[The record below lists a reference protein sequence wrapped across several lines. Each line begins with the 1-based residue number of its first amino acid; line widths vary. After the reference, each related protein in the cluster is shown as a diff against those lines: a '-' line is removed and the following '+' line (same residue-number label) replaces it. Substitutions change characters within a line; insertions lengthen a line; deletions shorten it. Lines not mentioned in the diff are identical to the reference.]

1 MASVTESIDST
12 GFRQNFTGDAL
23 EVRREFNVQF
33 TAAEVTEGSNTDFVA
48 QSLIP
53 VVLGQVHP
61 TITNAFCETI
71 ECRKQSDS
79 NTVFRVVAI
88 YKGNTFAPPDGNGG
102 EETNQTFT
110 LSTKAVPKLVYR
122 IGAQVPTDGT
132 PTDAD
137 IGGTAID
144 VNGKPTSIVAVES
157 TVTVNMSLEIDT
169 SSPANYISGIQ
180 GLVGKRNNATFLGAS
195 KGRLLYTG
203 ATVAKVSGSGA
214 NSIFKVSHTF
224 AFDSEFHCKQVA
236 ESTDVRPSG
245 VQLGKDVGNST
256 YEKNAFKVLFK
267 QPFTEFSDFN
277 ALQIDISG

>member
-33 TAAEVTEGSNTDFVA
+33 TAEEVAEGTNIDIVA
-48 QSLIP
+48 QGLIP

-61 TITNAFCETI
+61 TVNNAFCETI
-71 ECRKQSDS
+71 ECRKQSES
-79 NTVFRVVAI
+79 NTVFRVIAI
-88 YKGNTFAPPDGNGG
+88 YKGNTFAPPDGGG
-102 EETNQTFT
+102 GDESNQTFT
-110 LSTKAVPKLVYR
+110 LSAKAVPKLVYR
-122 IGAQVPTDGT
+122 IDATVPTDGT
-132 PTDAD
+132 PNDAD

-157 TVTVNMSLEIDT
+157 VVTVNMSLTVDT
-169 SSPANYISGIQ
+169 SSPGNYISGIQ
-180 GLVGKRNNATFLGAS
+180 TLVGSRNKSTFLGAS

-214 NSIFKVSHTF
+214 NSIFKVSHSF

-267 QPFTEFSDFN
+267 QPFTNFSDFN
-277 ALQIDISG
+277 ALGIDISQ